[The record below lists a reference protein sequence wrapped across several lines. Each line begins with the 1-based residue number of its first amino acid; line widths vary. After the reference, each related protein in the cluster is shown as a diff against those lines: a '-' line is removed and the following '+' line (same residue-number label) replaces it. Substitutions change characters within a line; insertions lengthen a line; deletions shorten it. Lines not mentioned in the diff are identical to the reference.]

1 MRPKDARQYTIDERG
16 TVRVPK
22 DVLAQAGLEPKMRV
36 TFSVKGKTIVV
47 AKAEQVVNPLDGEL
61 KRNVDLDMFGKIQA
75 QRDAERANAE
85 KAFDKGLRDADVNDA
100 QPPDNPFR
108 WD

>member
-1 MRPKDARQYTIDERG
+1 MKDSVHNRVTRFCWLTLVVWSSAG
-16 TVRVPK
+16 T
-22 DVLAQAGLEPKMRV
+22 AAEPKMRV

-47 AKAEQVVNPLDGEL
+47 AKAEQVVNPLDGDL

-85 KAFDKGLRDADVNDA
+85 KAFDKGLKDADVNDA